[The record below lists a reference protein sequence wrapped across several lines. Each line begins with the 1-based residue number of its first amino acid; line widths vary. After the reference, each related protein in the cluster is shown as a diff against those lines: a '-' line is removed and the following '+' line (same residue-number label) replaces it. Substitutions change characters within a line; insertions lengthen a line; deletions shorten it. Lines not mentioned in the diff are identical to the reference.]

1 MDEKKLD
8 EILKNTKQTNMLL
21 ESVGMMLNSFVVGIF
36 TVVVLKIVFN
46 KWNPKNCGGYISPNV
61 LLGKLALFTTTYM
74 KRKTYKGE

>member
-21 ESVGMMLNSFVVGIF
+21 ESVGMVLNSFVVGIF

-46 KWNPKNCGGYISPNV
+46 KWNPK
-61 LLGKLALFTTTYM
+61 
-74 KRKTYKGE
+74 KTAGDAFSLMFY

>member
-21 ESVGMMLNSFVVGIF
+21 ESVGMVLNSFVVGIF

-46 KWNPKNCGGYISPNV
+46 K
-61 LLGKLALFTTTYM
+61 
-74 KRKTYKGE
+74 